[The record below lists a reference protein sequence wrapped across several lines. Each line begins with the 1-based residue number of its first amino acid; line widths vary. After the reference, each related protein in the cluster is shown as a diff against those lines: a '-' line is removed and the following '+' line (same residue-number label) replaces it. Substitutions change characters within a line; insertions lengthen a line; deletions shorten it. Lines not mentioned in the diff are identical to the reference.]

1 MASALPDFLFT
12 KCTKEDILPVVPQY
26 PFDPARDDD
35 DDGGDEI
42 FQSLS
47 NDPSEKIFPFCVANI
62 TKILSLPRLSVG
74 TLFSI
79 FKMRVREN
87 IFKNNIYMYIL
98 FLFALLRS
106 S

>member
-47 NDPSEKIFPFCVANI
+47 NDPSEKIFPFCVVNI
-62 TKILSLPRLSVG
+62 LKICLSPD
-74 TLFSI
+74 
-79 FKMRVREN
+79 
-87 IFKNNIYMYIL
+87 
-98 FLFALLRS
+98 FLLEPYSQYLR
-106 S
+106 

>member
-35 DDGGDEI
+35 GDGGDEI

-62 TKILSLPRLSVG
+62 TKICLSPD
-74 TLFSI
+74 
-79 FKMRVREN
+79 
-87 IFKNNIYMYIL
+87 
-98 FLFALLRS
+98 FLLEPYSQYLR
-106 S
+106 

>member
-26 PFDPARDDD
+26 PFDSARDDD

-62 TKILSLPRLSVG
+62 TKICLSPD
-74 TLFSI
+74 
-79 FKMRVREN
+79 
-87 IFKNNIYMYIL
+87 
-98 FLFALLRS
+98 FLLEPYSQYLR
-106 S
+106 